1 MLHSIRRALT
11 IRTLWHLSHVSI
23 SFQSKVMP
31 KKKRVLALWRHHL
44 TGSWYL
50 ICNYLQ
56 KKIKLFQTGKMRRIA
71 WYMSLRCTLVQSLL
85 FFYMCDSVL
94 RSRWFHWT
102 DSFCG
107 VVTWLLLMYC
117 MFLWMESVAD
127 IVRIPVVLFLWHW
140 LNEFR
145 WNLKDNFPHKI
156 C

>member
-1 MLHSIRRALT
+1 MLHRIRCVLT
-11 IRTLWHLSHVSI
+11 RRTLWYLSHVSI

-31 KKKRVLALWRHHL
+31 KKKRVLALWLQNL

-56 KKIKLFQTGKMRRIA
+56 KIAFFQTAKMRQIA
-71 WYMSLRCTLVQSLL
+71 LCMSLRNTLVLNLL
-85 FFYMCDSVL
+85 FFYMCDSVV

-102 DSFCG
+102 DSFCR
-107 VVTWLLLMYC
+107 VVTNLILMCC

-127 IVRIPVVLFLWHW
+127 IVRISVVSFLWHG

-145 WNLKDNFPHKI
+145 WN
-156 C
+156 